1 MKRLQSIAAGPACDI
16 KENKF
21 TYSNATKEWLE
32 LKSVPAYIYKMA
44 HSALIFPSETNVTFS
59 SKPKHISTRFIYMTS
74 IRMLM
79 LYN

>member
-32 LKSVPAYIYKMA
+32 LKSVPAYIYEMA

-59 SKPKHISTRFIYMTS
+59 SKPKHIST
-74 IRMLM
+74 
-79 LYN
+79 

>member
-1 MKRLQSIAAGPACDI
+1 MKRLQSIAIGSACDI
-16 KENKF
+16 KENKS
-21 TYSNATKEWLE
+21 TYSNATEEWLE

-44 HSALIFPSETNVTFS
+44 HSALIFASEINLTFS
-59 SKPKHISTRFIYMTS
+59 SKPKLISTLFIYMTS